1 VALLVEE
8 EGYPVR
14 RACRYFHLHR
24 STFQYRL
31 QRPQEKHARLIE
43 RLTALSWKH
52 PRYGYRRI
60 VALLRREGWTV
71 SKKQVQRLRRLVGL
85 QVKPPKKRVRR
96 RGASTGW
103 LERATHRHQVWSWD
117 FIHDRTDNG
126 GTLKMLT
133 LIDEYT
139 RQCLAIRPARAL
151 KSEDVLEVVKEAV
164 REHGAPDHL
173 RSDNGSEFIAHLVQ
187 DWFREHGIK
196 TIYIEPGSPWQN
208 GWIESFHARLRD
220 ECLNRELLLN
230 LREARVVIEDFR
242 VDYNQNRPHSKLGY
256 LSPNQWI
263 EQQSSSPDSA
273 RPAGLA
279 PSELESSDNIN

>member
-1 VALLVEE
+1 M
-8 EGYPVR
+8 R
-14 RACRYFHLHR
+14 RACRYLRLHR

-71 SKKQVQRLRRLVGL
+71 SKKQVQRLRRWVGL
-85 QVKPPKKRVRR
+85 KVKSPKKRVRR

-133 LIDEYT
+133 LIDEYS
-139 RQCLAIRPARAL
+139 RQCLAIRPARTL
-151 KSEDVLEVVKEAV
+151 KSEDVLEVVSRPCGNTARLITCAV
-164 REHGAPDHL
+164 TTAASSSPMWCRT
-173 RSDNGSEFIAHLVQ
+173 GSG
-187 DWFREHGIK
+187 EHGIK

-242 VDYNQNRPHSKLGY
+242 LDYNQNRPHSRLGY

-263 EQQSSSPDSA
+263 EKQSSSPDSA

-279 PSELESSDNIN
+279 TSRLESSENIN

>member
-1 VALLVEE
+1 M
-8 EGYPVR
+8 R
-14 RACRYFHLHR
+14 RACRYFQLHR
-24 STFQYRL
+24 STFQYVL

-85 QVKPPKKRVRR
+85 KVKPPKKRVRR
-96 RGASTGW
+96 RGTSTGG

-139 RQCLAIRPARAL
+139 RQCLAIRPARTL
-151 KSEDVLEVVKEAV
+151 KSPDVLEVVKEAV
-164 REHGAPDHL
+164 REHGAPDYL
-173 RSDNGSEFIAHLVQ
+173 RSDNGSEFIATVVQ
-187 DWFREHGIK
+187 DWFREHRIK
-196 TIYIEPGSPWQN
+196 TIYIEPASPWQN

-230 LREARVVIEDFR
+230 LREARVVLEDFPAIHGQHSE
-242 VDYNQNRPHSKLGY
+242 VPFLTTFIQNLSDKSFFSYNR
-256 LSPNQWI
+256 
-263 EQQSSSPDSA
+263 
-273 RPAGLA
+273 
-279 PSELESSDNIN
+279 NICKIWQVRRQRTEGIK

>member
-1 VALLVEE
+1 M
-8 EGYPVR
+8 
-14 RACRYFHLHR
+14 
-24 STFQYRL
+24 
-31 QRPQEKHARLIE
+31 
-43 RLTALSWKH
+43 
-52 PRYGYRRI
+52 
-60 VALLRREGWTV
+60 LRREGWTV

-85 QVKPPKKRVRR
+85 KVKLPRQRR
-96 RGASTGW
+96 RRQGVSTGW
-103 LERATHRHQVWSWD
+103 VERATHRHQVWSWD

-139 RQCLAIRPARAL
+139 RQCLAIRPARKL
-151 KSEDVLEVVKEAV
+151 TSEDVLEVVKEAV

-173 RSDNGSEFIAHLVQ
+173 RSDNGSEFIAHVVQ

-196 TIYIEPGSPWQN
+196 TIYIAPGSPWQN
-208 GWIESFHARLRD
+208 GWIESFLARLRD

-242 VDYNQNRPHSKLGY
+242 RDYNEERPHSKLGY

-263 EQQSSSPDSA
+263 EKQSSSPDSA

-279 PSELESSDNIN
+279 PSRLESSENIN

>member
-1 VALLVEE
+1 MALLVEE

-14 RACRYFHLHR
+14 RACHYFHLHR
-24 STFQYRL
+24 STFQYEL

-85 QVKPPKKRVRR
+85 KVAPPKKRVRR
-96 RGASTGW
+96 RGPSTGW

-139 RQCLAIRPARAL
+139 RQCLAIRPARTL

-164 REHGAPDHL
+164 REHGAPDYL
-173 RSDNGSEFIAHLVQ
+173 RSDNGSEFIAHVVQ
-187 DWFREHGIK
+187 DWFREYRIK

-230 LREARVVIEDFR
+230 LREARVVLEDFR
-242 VDYNQNRPHSKLGY
+242 RDYNQDRPHSRLGY

-263 EQQSSSPDSA
+263 EQHSSSPDSA

-279 PSELESSDNIN
+279 PSRLERPDNIN

>member
-1 VALLVEE
+1 MALLVEE

>member
-1 VALLVEE
+1 M
-8 EGYPVR
+8 R
-14 RACRYFHLHR
+14 RACGYIGLHPRTYRY
-24 STFQYRL
+24 QPI
-31 QRPQEKHARLIE
+31 RPHDRHARLIE
-43 RLTALSWKH
+43 RLEALSWKH

-60 VALLRREGWTV
+60 RALLRREGWTV

-85 QVKPPKKRVRR
+85 KVKPPRKRR
-96 RGASTGW
+96 RRQGVSTGW
-103 LERATHRHQVWSWD
+103 VQRATHRHQVWSWD

-139 RQCLAIRPARAL
+139 RKCLAIRPARKL
-151 KSEDVLEVVKEAV
+151 TSEDVLEVVKEAV

-173 RSDNGSEFIAHLVQ
+173 RSDNGSEFIAHVVQ

-220 ECLNRELLLN
+220 ECLNREVLLN
-230 LREARVVIEDFR
+230 LKEARVVIEDYR
-242 VDYNQNRPHSKLGY
+242 RHYNEKRPHSRLGY
-256 LSPNQWI
+256 LSPAAWVQR
-263 EQQSSSPDSA
+263 QTSPDCVLP
-273 RPAGLA
+273 PASLRQSLS
-279 PSELESSDNIN
+279 PRTINL

>member
-1 VALLVEE
+1 VALLVE

-14 RACRYFHLHR
+14 RACRYFQLHR
-24 STFQYRL
+24 STFQYQL

-43 RLTALSWKH
+43 RLMALSWKH

-85 QVKPPKKRVRR
+85 KVKPPRTRVRR
-96 RGASTGW
+96 RGVSTGW

-139 RQCLAIRPARAL
+139 RQCLAIRPARTL
-151 KSEDVLEVVKEAV
+151 KSEDVLEVVKQAV
-164 REHGAPDHL
+164 QEHGAPDHL
-173 RSDNGSEFIAHLVQ
+173 RSDNGSEFIAHVVQ

-208 GWIESFHARLRD
+208 GWIESFHARMRD

-230 LREARVVIEDFR
+230 LREARVVLEDFR
-242 VDYNQNRPHSKLGY
+242 IDYNQNRPEVTPGFAAS
-256 LSPNQWI
+256 
-263 EQQSSSPDSA
+263 
-273 RPAGLA
+273 
-279 PSELESSDNIN
+279 

>member
-1 VALLVEE
+1 M
-8 EGYPVR
+8 R